1 MPAMSLLVWGSMLL
15 ASVPVRAADPPVAV
29 SQDVPV
35 PGRAALAELAEVS
48 PVPDRARFVAELA
61 RVIYSQPSTGPY
73 SNEPLRRR
81 IDALFAEKRQTAG
94 SPDGGAKDDLVP
106 VPLTA
111 ALWSQSIL
119 HRQVER
125 RDLVGAILTDRSAA
139 LMCYGLS
146 GMDDETLQFLAEHP
160 SLVSRLA
167 ERAPAVVAA
176 FGESLHIHGN
186 RVVLPGGDEAAA
198 LWESVVGEKL
208 NRPERFVQ
216 MLFESERGRVAYL
229 YDAFVHLAPPTLVF
243 ALESSIREP
252 EERANRF
259 KRLAALAK
267 HGFVE
272 WDVAA
277 APFVRPTSALAT
289 FFARLAI
296 DERGT
301 PIGWM
306 SPAFWQRVFD
316 EGAGSPPQSG
326 GVASIDAAWVAELLL
341 SRPGRERE
349 RRVDTFVFAQRVFPS
364 AAESDDTLLAVRS
377 FSTFPALMLTIER
390 MGIRTPAIY
399 AAAAQQAERLTDLDM
414 SRGAPALAQFQGAV
428 ALLSRLVRVRTI
440 DGATAERLAHDLFA
454 SRVTDGR
461 YNGAISSWMDE
472 RLRPALPAAA
482 TPPASIP
489 TSIDDVLLAA
499 VAGPPASGAARRVEW
514 EGQRYRVDIGSAE
527 LQRLMRVREKQQTT
541 RFGPA
546 LALAR
551 IGRRMGATPAALDA
565 VHEAS
570 AALTMI
576 AADLTAAGR
585 SAADRERVVTIREA
599 AQVLESIKR
608 PGDLSDARKV
618 SAPLTA
624 VSDVMLGE
632 ALISLAYACELGD
645 PEGTILIAG
654 DPSVRHDFGYGMP
667 SRDTRVKAM
676 WNVAITETR
685 NGPSHLIGSALAL
698 DLAMA
703 PLALRRISTDR
714 IPEAPMLNMVQRD
727 SFAATVAVM
736 DPRALTDEARDEI
749 AAHVDRGRMRMN
761 AVDPEAAGAIAREL
775 RLDGWRSRAL
785 AWTARQEPAR
795 SIDLLTMAEL
805 LVLGGGRPSAF
816 DAWGTYA
823 VRTRGC
829 FCTQLAPPGFWQS
842 WWGLAQVGLPATLV
856 SDLPLR
862 VAVVLHNLQ
871 LPAVL
876 AKPVLA
882 AAMQDFVDSV
892 NPTDGN
898 DWLTLARAVQ
908 VIGAERFEDYVAAA
922 TADGPLVPETPDR

>member
-1 MPAMSLLVWGSMLL
+1 
-15 ASVPVRAADPPVAV
+15 
-29 SQDVPV
+29 
-35 PGRAALAELAEVS
+35 
-48 PVPDRARFVAELA
+48 
-61 RVIYSQPSTGPY
+61 
-73 SNEPLRRR
+73 
-81 IDALFAEKRQTAG
+81 
-94 SPDGGAKDDLVP
+94 
-106 VPLTA
+106 
-111 ALWSQSIL
+111 
-119 HRQVER
+119 
-125 RDLVGAILTDRSAA
+125 
-139 LMCYGLS
+139 
-146 GMDDETLQFLAEHP
+146 
-160 SLVSRLA
+160 
-167 ERAPAVVAA
+167 
-176 FGESLHIHGN
+176 
-186 RVVLPGGDEAAA
+186 
-198 LWESVVGEKL
+198 
-208 NRPERFVQ
+208 
-216 MLFESERGRVAYL
+216 
-229 YDAFVHLAPPTLVF
+229 
-243 ALESSIREP
+243 
-252 EERANRF
+252 
-259 KRLAALAK
+259 
-267 HGFVE
+267 
-272 WDVAA
+272 
-277 APFVRPTSALAT
+277 
-289 FFARLAI
+289 
-296 DERGT
+296 
-301 PIGWM
+301 
-306 SPAFWQRVFD
+306 
-316 EGAGSPPQSG
+316 
-326 GVASIDAAWVAELLL
+326 
-341 SRPGRERE
+341 
-349 RRVDTFVFAQRVFPS
+349 
-364 AAESDDTLLAVRS
+364 
-377 FSTFPALMLTIER
+377 
-390 MGIRTPAIY
+390 
-399 AAAAQQAERLTDLDM
+399 M
-414 SRGAPALAQFQGAV
+414 SRWAPALAQFQGAV

-440 DGATAERLAHDLFA
+440 DGSMAERLARDLFA
-454 SRVTDGR
+454 SRLTDGR
-461 YNGAISSWMDE
+461 YNGGISTWMDE
-472 RLRPALPAAA
+472 RLRPALPATA
-482 TPPASIP
+482 TSPLA
-489 TSIDDVLLAA
+489 SIDDALLAA
-499 VAGPPASGAARRVEW
+499 VAGPPASGAANRVEW
-514 EGQRYRVDIGSAE
+514 EGQRYRVDISGAE
-527 LQRLMRVREKQQTT
+527 LQRLMRVRDKQQTS

-551 IGRRMGATPAALDA
+551 IARRMGATPAALDA

-576 AADLTAAGR
+576 AGDLTAAGR

-618 SAPLTA
+618 AAPLTA
-624 VSDVMLGE
+624 VSDAMLGE

-676 WNVAITETR
+676 WSVAITETR

-703 PLALRRISTDR
+703 PLGLKRISTDR

-736 DPRALTDEARDEI
+736 DSRALTDEARDEI
-749 AAHVDRGRMRMN
+749 AAYVDRGRRRMT

-775 RLDGWRSRAL
+775 RLDGWRARAL
-785 AWTARQEPAR
+785 AWTARHEPAR
-795 SIDLLTMAEL
+795 RIDLLTMAEL
-805 LVLGGGRPSAF
+805 LVLGGGRPAAF

-829 FCTQLAPPGFWQS
+829 LCTQLAPPGLWQS

>member
-15 ASVPVRAADPPVAV
+15 ASAPARAADPVAV
-29 SQDVPV
+29 TQDVAV
-35 PGRAALAELAEVS
+35 PGRAALAQLAEVS

-81 IDALFAEKRQTAG
+81 IDGLFAGARQRAAST
-94 SPDGGAKDDLVP
+94 DGGADEDVVP

-119 HRQVER
+119 HRQVEP

-146 GMDDETLQFLAEHP
+146 GMDDETLRFLAEHP
-160 SLVSRLA
+160 SLISRLA

-186 RVVLPGGDEAAA
+186 RIVPPGGDEAAA

-208 NRPERFVQ
+208 ARPERFIQ
-216 MLFESERGRVAYL
+216 LLFENERGRVAYL
-229 YDAFVHLAPPTLVF
+229 FDVFAHLKPPTLAF

-267 HGFVE
+267 RGFVE
-272 WDVAA
+272 WEIAA
-277 APFVRPTSALAT
+277 APFVRPTNALAT
-289 FFARLAI
+289 FFARLQI
-296 DERGT
+296 DDRGN

-326 GVASIDAAWVAELLL
+326 GAASIDAAWAAELLL
-341 SRPGRERE
+341 GRPGRERE

-364 AAESDDTLLAVRS
+364 AAETDDTLSAVRG
-377 FSTFPALMLTIER
+377 FSTFSVLMLTIER

-428 ALLSRLVRVRTI
+428 ALLSRLVRVRSI
-440 DGATAERLAHDLFA
+440 DGATAERLAHELFA
-454 SRVTDGR
+454 SGLTDGR
-461 YNGAISSWMDE
+461 YNGAVSTWMEE
-472 RLRPALPAAA
+472 RLRPALPATA
-482 TPPASIP
+482 TSPPASI
-489 TSIDDVLLAA
+489 DDALLAG
-499 VAGPPASGAARRVEW
+499 VAGPPASGAATLVEW
-514 EGQRYRVDIGSAE
+514 EGQRYRVDIGGAE
-527 LQRLMRVREKQQTT
+527 LQRLIRVREKQHTT

-551 IGRRMGATPAALDA
+551 IARRMSATPATLDA

-585 SAADRERVVTIREA
+585 GAGDRERLVTIREA

-632 ALISLAYACELGD
+632 ALVSLAYACELGD
-645 PEGTILIAG
+645 PDGTILIAG

-667 SRDTRVKAM
+667 SRETRVKAM

-703 PLALRRISTDR
+703 PLALRRINTDR

-727 SFAATVAVM
+727 SFAATVSVM

-749 AAHVDRGRMRMN
+749 AADIDRGRLRIN
-761 AVDPEAAGAIAREL
+761 AVDPEAPGAVAREL
-775 RLDGWRSRAL
+775 RLDGWRARAL
-785 AWTARQEPAR
+785 AWTARHEPAR
-795 SIDLLTMAEL
+795 SIELLTMAEL
-805 LVLGGGRPSAF
+805 LVLGGGSPAAF

-829 FCTQLAPPGFWQS
+829 LCAQMAPPGFWQS

-898 DWLTLARAVQ
+898 DWLTLARAAQ

-922 TADGPLVPETPDR
+922 TADGPLVPETADR

>member
-1 MPAMSLLVWGSMLL
+1 MWLLVWGSMLL
-15 ASVPVRAADPPVAV
+15 AAVQARAADSAIAAT
-29 SQDVPV
+29 QDVPV
-35 PGRAALAELAEVS
+35 PGRAALAEVAEVT
-48 PVPDRARFVAELA
+48 PVPDRARFVAELV

-81 IDALFAEKRQTAG
+81 IDALFAEARQHPSSRAG
-94 SPDGGAKDDLVP
+94 GTEDDIVP

-119 HRQVER
+119 HRQIEP
-125 RDLVGAILTDRSAA
+125 RDLVGAILTDRAAA

-160 SLVSRLA
+160 SLLSRLA
-167 ERAPAVVAA
+167 ERAPAVLAA
-176 FGESLHIHGN
+176 FGESLHVRNN
-186 RVVLPGGDEAAA
+186 RIVPPGGDEAAA

-208 NRPERFVQ
+208 DRPERFIQ
-216 MLFESERGRVAYL
+216 ILFETERGRVAYF
-229 YDAFVHLAPPTLVF
+229 YDVFAHLDPPRLAF
-243 ALESSIREP
+243 ALETSIREP
-252 EERANRF
+252 EERTNRF

-267 HGFVE
+267 RSFVE
-272 WDVAA
+272 WEVSA
-277 APFVRPTSALAT
+277 APFVRPTAAFAT

-296 DERGT
+296 DERGN
-301 PIGWM
+301 PIGSM

-316 EGAGSPPQSG
+316 EGAGSLPQSG
-326 GVASIDAAWVAELLL
+326 GTASLDAAWLAELLL
-341 SRPGRERE
+341 GHPGRERE
-349 RRVDTFVFAQRVFPS
+349 RRLDTFVFAQRVFPS
-364 AAESDDTLLAVRS
+364 AAEADGTLPAVRS

-390 MGIRTPAIY
+390 MGLRTPAIY
-399 AAAAQQAERLTDLDM
+399 AAAAQQAERLTDLEM
-414 SRGAPALAQFQGAV
+414 SRGAPALAQFQGTL
-428 ALLSRLVRVRTI
+428 ALLCRLVRVRTI
-440 DGATAERLAHDLFA
+440 DGATAERLAQDLFA
-454 SRVTDGR
+454 VRLTDGR
-461 YNGAISSWMDE
+461 YNGGISAWMDE
-472 RLRPALPAAA
+472 RLRPALPSSA
-482 TPPASIP
+482 TSLPTSVPAS
-489 TSIDDVLLAA
+489 DDDALLAG
-499 VAGPPASGAARRVEW
+499 VAGPPASGAPTLVEW
-514 EGQRYRVDIGSAE
+514 EGQRYRIDIGAAE
-527 LQRLMRVREKQQTT
+527 LQRLLRVREKQTA

-551 IGRRMGATPAALDA
+551 IARRMGATPATLVA

-570 AALTMI
+570 AVLTMT
-576 AADLTAAGR
+576 AADLAAVAR
-585 SAADRERVVTIREA
+585 SAADRERIVTIREA
-599 AQVLESIKR
+599 AQVLDSMKR

-618 SAPLTA
+618 VAPLTA
-624 VSDVMLGE
+624 VSDVMLGD
-632 ALISLAYACELGD
+632 ALVSLAYACELGD

-654 DPSVRHDFGYGMP
+654 DPSIRHDFGYGMP
-667 SRDTRVKAM
+667 SRETRVKAM

-698 DLAMA
+698 DIAMA

-727 SFAATVAVM
+727 TFAAAVAVM

-749 AAHVDRGRMRMN
+749 AADVERGRLRMN
-761 AVDPEAAGAIAREL
+761 GVDPDRAGAIAREL
-775 RLDGWRSRAL
+775 RIDGWRARAL
-785 AWTARQEPAR
+785 AWTARHEPSR
-795 SIDLLTMAEL
+795 TVGLVTMAEL
-805 LVLGGGRPSAF
+805 LALGGGRPSAF

-829 FCTQLAPPGFWQS
+829 LCTQLAPPALWQS
-842 WWGLAQVGLPATLV
+842 FWGLAQVGLPATLV

-922 TADGPLVPETPDR
+922 TADGPLVSETPER